1 MIDYKKGDLVQALR
15 SGEVEAIAH
24 QANCFNTMN
33 SGVAKAI
40 RLAYPEAYAADCQ
53 TLKGDFDKL
62 GTLSSVIIE
71 NEQGGFGWIFN
82 LYGQFNYGTEAGVVY
97 TDIEA
102 LRNAVKMM
110 RLFLDAANI
119 TKIGVPK
126 MGCGLGGADWE
137 DVEAILI
144 EELDDFDVTVYSL

>member
-1 MIDYKKGDLVQALR
+1 MIEYKKGDLVEALR
-15 SGEVEAIAH
+15 TGEVEAIAH

-33 SGVAKAI
+33 SGVAKSI
-40 RLAYPEAYAADCQ
+40 RAAYPEAYEADCQ

-71 NEQGGFGWIFN
+71 NEQEGFGWIFN
-82 LYGQFNYGTEAGVVY
+82 LYGQFNYGREPGVVY

-119 TKIGVPK
+119 TKLGVPK
-126 MGCGLGGADWE
+126 MGAGLGGAKWE

-144 EELDDFDVTVYSL
+144 EELDDFDVTVYTL